1 VSLPAASPRRRRR
14 RPARAALVA
23 ALAAVLFH
31 LSLLGL
37 LLLANFVSVKWPGGD
52 RPKQKPQ
59 AVTLRNIDPRAW
71 AKNRSLSTREQE
83 RPEPLRRAE
92 AKKPEPKEEKNPR
105 GQVVDVAPGN
115 EQESPDAKYLSEKN
129 NKVDKESKAKDQTP
143 FYRNAM
149 PRQTATEERKTSG
162 KDQAA
167 QLVVQGNNG
176 AGQEARPA
184 QKGGGK
190 RPVLELPN
198 MQQRD
203 QIALKQ
209 ESNKGAGPSVRN
221 QGESVAV
228 QGNAQ
233 KLRIDPGKPGEEG
246 EEGSAGKTGLPT
258 LSQLLPST
266 AALDKIIGAAPND
279 HLQDVEQGEG
289 TFLNTR
295 EWKYAT
301 FFNRVKQAVGRTWD
315 PNEPL
320 RQRDPTGEIYGGR
333 DRYTIL
339 DITLGGDGLVKDIKV
354 QRSSGV
360 DFLDEAAIVSFRR
373 AQPFP
378 NPPPGLMGKDG
389 TVTFPF
395 GFYLETGGRPLMRI
409 FRNN

>member
-1 VSLPAASPRRRRR
+1 MSPSAASHRRRRR
-14 RPARAALVA
+14 RPPTALIA
-23 ALAAVLFH
+23 TILALLFH
-31 LSLLGL
+31 VSVFGFL
-37 LLLANFVSVKWPGGD
+37 LLMNFVSVKWPGGD
-52 RPKQKPQ
+52 RAKQKPQ
-59 AVTLRNIDPRAW
+59 AVTLRNLDARAW
-71 AKNRSLSTREQE
+71 AKARGQPREQE
-83 RPEPLRRAE
+83 RPEPQRRAE
-92 AKKPEPKEEKNPR
+92 AEKPKPKDDKNPK

-115 EQESPDAKYLSEKN
+115 EQESPDAKFLAEKN
-129 NKVDKESKAKDQTP
+129 NKVAKESKAKDQTP

-149 PRQTATEERKTSG
+149 PKQTATEERTTTG
-162 KDQAA
+162 KDNAS

-176 AGQEARPA
+176 TGQDARPA
-184 QKGGGK
+184 QKGGGQK
-190 RPVLELPN
+190 PVFDVPTLK
-198 MQQRD
+198 QRD
-203 QIALKQ
+203 KIALK
-209 ESNKGAGPSVRN
+209 EETNKGPGASVRN
-221 QGESVAV
+221 QGESAPL
-228 QGNAQ
+228 QGNSDR
-233 KLRIDPGKPGEEG
+233 LRVDPGKPGEEG
-246 EEGSAGKTGLPT
+246 EEGSSGKAGLPT
-258 LSQLLPST
+258 LSQLMPSS

-279 HLQDVEQGEG
+279 HLEVDQGEG

-301 FFNRVKQAVGRTWD
+301 FFNRVKQAVGRNWD

>member
-1 VSLPAASPRRRRR
+1 VSPSGPISRRRRR
-14 RPARAALVA
+14 RPGATALLA
-23 ALAAVLFH
+23 TLLALLFH
-31 LSLLGL
+31 VGVFGFLLVM
-37 LLLANFVSVKWPGGD
+37 NYVSVKWPGGD
-52 RPKQKPQ
+52 RPHPKPQ
-59 AVTLRNIDPRAW
+59 AVTLRNLDARAW
-71 AKNRSLSTREQE
+71 AKNRGPAREQE
-83 RPEPLRRAE
+83 RPEAQRRAE
-92 AKKPEPKEEKNPR
+92 AKKQEPKDEKNPH

-115 EQESPDAKYLSEKN
+115 EQESPDAKYLAEKN
-129 NKVDKESKAKDQTP
+129 NRVDKESKARDQTA

-149 PRQTATEERKTSG
+149 PRQTATEERKTTG
-162 KDQAA
+162 KDNTS
-167 QLVVQGNNG
+167 QLVVQGNG
-176 AGQEARPA
+176 GTGQDLKPA
-184 QKGGGK
+184 QKGGGQKPVFDVPNVQK
-190 RPVLELPN
+190 RD
-198 MQQRD
+198 R
-203 QIALKQ
+203 IALKEETNQ
-209 ESNKGAGPSVRN
+209 GPGPSVRN
-221 QGESVAV
+221 QGESAAV
-228 QGNAQ
+228 QGNSNR
-233 KLRIDPGKPGEEG
+233 LRVDPGKPGEEG
-246 EEGSAGKTGLPT
+246 EQGSAGTAGLPT
-258 LSQLLPST
+258 LSQLMPSS

-301 FFNRVKQAVGRTWD
+301 FFNRVKQAVGRNWD

-339 DITLGGDGLVKDIKV
+339 DVTLGGDGLVKDIKV

>member
-1 VSLPAASPRRRRR
+1 MSPSASSLRRRRR
-14 RPARAALVA
+14 RPPTALIA
-23 ALAAVLFH
+23 TILALLFH
-31 LSLLGL
+31 VSVFGFL
-37 LLLANFVSVKWPGGD
+37 LLMNFVSVKWPGGD
-52 RPKQKPQ
+52 RAKQKPQ
-59 AVTLRNIDPRAW
+59 AVTLRNLDARAW
-71 AKNRSLSTREQE
+71 AKNRGQPREQE
-83 RPEPLRRAE
+83 RPEPQRRAE
-92 AKKPEPKEEKNPR
+92 AEKPKPKEDKNPK

-115 EQESPDAKYLSEKN
+115 EQESPDAKFLAEKN

-149 PRQTATEERKTSG
+149 PKQTATEERTTTG
-162 KDQAA
+162 KDNAS

-176 AGQEARPA
+176 TGQDARPA
-184 QKGGGK
+184 QKGGGQK
-190 RPVLELPN
+190 PVFDVPTLK
-198 MQQRD
+198 QRD
-203 QIALKQ
+203 KIALK
-209 ESNKGAGPSVRN
+209 EETNKGPGASVRN
-221 QGESVAV
+221 QGESAPL
-228 QGNAQ
+228 QGNSDR
-233 KLRIDPGKPGEEG
+233 LRVDPGKPGEEG
-246 EEGSAGKTGLPT
+246 EEGSSGKAGLPT
-258 LSQLLPST
+258 LSQLMPSS

-279 HLQDVEQGEG
+279 HLDVDQGEG

-301 FFNRVKQAVGRTWD
+301 FFNRVKQAVGRNWD

>member
-1 VSLPAASPRRRRR
+1 VSPSGAIHRRRRR
-14 RPARAALVA
+14 RPAATALLA
-23 ALAAVLFH
+23 TLLALLFH
-31 LSLLGL
+31 ASVLGFL
-37 LLLANFVSVKWPGGD
+37 LLMNFVSVKWPGGD
-52 RPKQKPQ
+52 RAKQKPQ
-59 AVTLRNIDPRAW
+59 AVTLRNIDSRAW
-71 AKNRSLSTREQE
+71 AKNRGQPREVE
-83 RPEPLRRAE
+83 RPEAQRRAE
-92 AKKPEPKEEKNPR
+92 APKKPEPRDDKNPH

-115 EQESPDAKYLSEKN
+115 EQESPDAKFLAEKN
-129 NKVDKESKAKDQTP
+129 NKVDKETKAKDQTP

-149 PRQTATEERKTSG
+149 PRQTATEERTTTG
-162 KDQAA
+162 KDSAA
-167 QLVVQGNNG
+167 QIVVQGNNG
-176 AGQEARPA
+176 TGQDTRPA
-184 QKGGGK
+184 QKGGGQ
-190 RPVLELPN
+190 RPVFDVPTI
-198 MQQRD
+198 QQRD
-203 QIALKQ
+203 QIALK
-209 ESNKGAGPSVRN
+209 EENNKGPGASVRN
-221 QGESVAV
+221 QGESAPMK
-228 QGNAQ
+228 GNSNRL
-233 KLRIDPGKPGEEG
+233 KVDPGRPGDEG
-246 EEGSAGKTGLPT
+246 EQGSAGKAGLPT
-258 LSQLLPST
+258 LSQLMPSS

-279 HLQDVEQGEG
+279 HLQDVEQGDG

-301 FFNRVKQAVGRTWD
+301 FFNRVKQAVGRNWD

-339 DITLGGDGLVKDIKV
+339 NVTLGSDGLLKDIQV

-378 NPPPGLMGKDG
+378 NPPPGLMGSNG

>member
-1 VSLPAASPRRRRR
+1 MSPAAPTFRRRRR
-14 RPARAALVA
+14 RPESIALIA
-23 ALAAVLFH
+23 TLLALLFH
-31 LSLLGL
+31 VGVLGL
-37 LLLANFVSVKWPGGD
+37 ILLANFVSVKWPGGD
-52 RPKQKPQ
+52 RQRQKPQ
-59 AVTLRNIDPRAW
+59 AVTLRNIDSRAW
-71 AKNRSLSTREQE
+71 AKNRGPTAEQE
-83 RPEPLRRAE
+83 RPEPQRRAE
-92 AKKPEPKEEKNPR
+92 AKKPEPKDDKNPH

-115 EQESPDAKYLSEKN
+115 EQEAPDAKYLAEKN
-129 NKVDKESKAKDQTP
+129 NRVDKETKAQNQTP

-149 PRQTATEERKTSG
+149 PRQTATEERKTPG
-162 KDQAA
+162 KDEAA
-167 QLVVQGNNG
+167 QLIVQGNNG
-176 AGQEARPA
+176 TGQDAKPA
-184 QKGGGK
+184 QKGGGQ
-190 RPVLELPN
+190 RPVFDVPTVK
-198 MQQRD
+198 QRD
-203 QIALKQ
+203 RIALK
-209 ESNKGAGPSVRN
+209 EETNKGPGASVKN
-221 QGESVAV
+221 QGESAAV
-228 QGNAQ
+228 QGNAER
-233 KLRIDPGKPGEEG
+233 LRIDPGRPGEEG
-246 EEGSAGKTGLPT
+246 DQGSAGKAGLPT
-258 LSQLLPST
+258 LSQLMPSS

-279 HLQDVEQGEG
+279 HLDAEQGEG

-295 EWKYAT
+295 AWKYAT
-301 FFNRVKQAVGRTWD
+301 IFNRVKQAVGRNWD

-339 DITLGGDGLVKDIKV
+339 DVTLGGDGLVKDIKV